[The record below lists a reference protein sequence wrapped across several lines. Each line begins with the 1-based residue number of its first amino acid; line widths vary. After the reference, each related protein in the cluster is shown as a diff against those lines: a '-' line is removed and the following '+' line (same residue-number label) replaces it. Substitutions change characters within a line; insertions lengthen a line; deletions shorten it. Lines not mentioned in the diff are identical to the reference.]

1 MAKRRFFAKKLRY
14 RENSLLRPKR
24 YGDGSNGIDTKP
36 IEEELDRRMT
46 THAKDSEKQ
55 GENQLIR
62 GHKRFNDTIQMV
74 DRDPFYSGYV
84 KTSQETDKDGN
95 VYTDSGKFP
104 SMSLFTKNRL
114 DSDDPDKQI
123 EGRTSYSG
131 IGVSTKTFS
140 GLGEDAMMRNANAGL
155 LFSSTKV
162 SDTAKEK
169 NKWDTTLSLCTK
181 NASLYMD
188 ADNIS
193 VMLNNTAKKYYTQTV
208 DELDIKQLR
217 LLLLMLIETDEGTDY
232 GDLRIVPD
240 SRKALQNNEL
250 DLYNFMIGTNQASSV
265 TEEVAYNLSSPSWD
279 DLTEHN
285 PLMHVYQMYPFQTLE
300 DYARKLNPSF
310 PTSISSVKEM
320 LFLRYFKTYGDPEPI
335 SDVHFQAR
343 IKSLLLYYF
352 ATFAVATCSSADDVD
367 SLVDD
372 FLTFFD
378 KGIDN
383 PYEDTRKYFVD
394 GKIRNRTS
402 TPSISPYFIT
412 LSLIP
417 KSDREDF
424 IDSCK
429 RFFGRNNDDFFYLK
443 KFIDSTSSKELVR
456 PLVRNI
462 LDKLNLKDKDCLE
475 IIRTLK
481 GKLNVNKMLYIASPY
496 RDARDDFL
504 YHGGGIDNAFVQR
517 SCLTIASMFC
527 KVSEKYMTADPYSY
541 QLDERITRQI
551 ATRAIVWS
559 SLGFVDTTSIHN
571 NLSALP
577 EEIWPYRFSLMRA
590 FVNTFRMKSS
600 EIDSGVNV
608 TKYHRDTDVDE
619 RYYEGS
625 GSVVIEPSDS
635 AYVSIGT
642 PEKYIKG
649 VFSENVRTDYIN
661 VEKIGHYVYWDGN
674 DWGTDSITLD
684 ATGIIPKE
692 DIYSDLG
699 SSNKRYDTVYAKNL
713 QGLIPH
719 VAWEAMTVDYM
730 RALRIPVGSIVLL
743 TTKEATKNGTMRFGN
758 YGYTIDTDR
767 YNDLTIACITATSTG
782 LKVKP
787 QTNAGLDKNLKHTFC
802 LLSAFNTEAD
812 GVFPLIVAMCIE
824 HGESLESRTKG
835 KFKAYI
841 EPNRSSSTHDIEKGT
856 VIEVT
861 NGKSISYRAYATNT
875 VKDSEGNEQVTKD
888 ASAGLT
894 GTFKLLET
902 VKGGKGVAMVE
913 RIERGTSS
921 GTRGWH
927 D

>member
-14 RENSLLRPKR
+14 RENSLLRPRR
-24 YGDGSNGIDTKP
+24 YGDGSHGIDTKP

-46 THAKDSEKQ
+46 THAKDNEKQ

-62 GHKRFNDTIQMV
+62 GHKRFNDTVQMV

-162 SDTAKEK
+162 SDTEEEK

-193 VMLNNTAKKYYTQTV
+193 VMLNNTAKKYYAQTV

-217 LLLLMLIETDEGTDY
+217 LLLLMLIETDEGKDY
-232 GDLRIVPD
+232 AEGYSIVPE
-240 SRKALQNNEL
+240 SRKILQNNDL
-250 DLYNFMIGTNQASSV
+250 DLYNFMVGPNQAVSV
-265 TEEVAYNLSSPSWD
+265 SEEVADDLSSASWD
-279 DLTEHN
+279 DLVTYNHV
-285 PLMHVYQMYPFQTLE
+285 MHVYQMYPIQKLE
-300 DYARKLNPSF
+300 DYARQLNPAF

-320 LFLRYFKTYGDPEPI
+320 LFLRYFKTHGDPEPI
-335 SDVHFQAR
+335 SDTNFQVR
-343 IKSLLLYYF
+343 VKSLLLYYF
-352 ATFAVATCSSADDVD
+352 ATFAIATCSSSDDVD
-367 SLVDD
+367 SIVDD

-378 KGIDN
+378 KGIEN

-394 GKIRNRTS
+394 GQIRNRTS
-402 TPSISPYFIT
+402 TQSMSPYFIT

-417 KSDREDF
+417 KFDREDF

-429 RFFGRNNDDFFYLK
+429 RFFGRGDDDFFYLK
-443 KFIDSTSSKELVR
+443 TFIDSTSSKELVR

-462 LDKLNLKDKDCLE
+462 LEKLNLKDRDCLE
-475 IIRTLK
+475 IIKTLNS
-481 GKLNVNKMLYIASPY
+481 KLNVNKMLYIASPY
-496 RDARDDFL
+496 NEARDDFL

-527 KVSEKYMTADPYSY
+527 KVSEKYMTEDPSSY
-541 QLDERITRQI
+541 QMDERITRQI
-551 ATRAIVWS
+551 ATRAVVWS

-571 NLSALP
+571 SLSTLP
-577 EEIWPYRFSLMRA
+577 EGIWPYRFSLMRA
-590 FVNTFRMKSS
+590 FVNTFRMNSS
-600 EIDSGVNV
+600 ELASGVNV
-608 TKYHRDTDVDE
+608 TKYQRNTDLDDE
-619 RYYEGS
+619 RYYEGC
-625 GSVVIEPSDS
+625 GSVVMEPSDS
-635 AYVSIGT
+635 AYVSLGT
-642 PEKYIKG
+642 PEKYITG

-661 VEKIGHYVYWDGN
+661 VEKIGHYVYWHGDG
-674 DWGTDSITLD
+674 WGTDNITLD

-719 VAWEAMTVDYM
+719 IASESMTVEYM
-730 RALRIPVGSIVLL
+730 EALRIPVGSIVLL
-743 TTKEATKNGTMRFGN
+743 TTKEATKSGTMRLGN

-841 EPNRSSSTHDIEKGT
+841 EPNRSSSQHDIEKGT
-856 VIEVT
+856 VIKVT
-861 NGKSISYRAYATNT
+861 NGKSIAYRAYATNT
-875 VKDSEGNEQVTKD
+875 VIDSNGNEQVTKD
-888 ASAGLT
+888 ARAGLT

-913 RIERGTSS
+913 RIE
-921 GTRGWH
+921 
-927 D
+927 